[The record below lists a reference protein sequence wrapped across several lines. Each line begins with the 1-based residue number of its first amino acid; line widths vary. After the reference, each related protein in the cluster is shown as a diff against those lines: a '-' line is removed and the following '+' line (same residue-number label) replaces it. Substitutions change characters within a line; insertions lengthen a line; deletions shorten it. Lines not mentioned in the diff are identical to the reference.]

1 MLRRALNMQ
10 TLRNNIS
17 ADMHDEVG
25 STLSSITFYSQA
37 LLMQTKDEKQKKVLE
52 KIKENAQNAQEGM
65 SDIVW
70 SVKASM
76 DAMENVFNRMQSF
89 GTEFLESKDIYFHF
103 EADKKLSSRRM
114 RMANRKNF
122 YLIFKEALHNAAKY
136 AGCRNVWVKIEGTT
150 SYLRM
155 TIKDDGK
162 GFDVQNAK
170 NGNGLSNMQKRASQI
185 NGKLSVDSGCMQG
198 TTVTLV
204 L

>member
-1 MLRRALNMQ
+1 
-10 TLRNNIS
+10 
-17 ADMHDEVG
+17 
-25 STLSSITFYSQA
+25 
-37 LLMQTKDEKQKKVLE
+37 
-52 KIKENAQNAQEGM
+52 
-65 SDIVW
+65 
-70 SVKASM
+70 
-76 DAMENVFNRMQSF
+76 
-89 GTEFLESKDIYFHF
+89 
-103 EADKKLSSRRM
+103 
-114 RMANRKNF
+114 MANRKNF
-122 YLIFKEALHNAAKY
+122 YLIFKEALHNAVKY
-136 AGCRNVWVKIEGTT
+136 AGCRNVWVKIEETT